1 LQASLIVENALGCTD
16 TAHLAI
22 QVNERT
28 LEIEVK
34 QVFYS
39 EINGLHQVGA
49 ELVNLGTVPISRAQL
64 YLSLTG
70 QELLSS
76 YVSDTILP
84 GNSFY
89 YVFPSAPN
97 FSSLNQNETG
107 DFYCVTADLEPFYTQ
122 KELDLTNN
130 QHCAVLEDQSYEL
143 SAPYPNPA
151 NDQSNMT
158 LVVNETTTLSL
169 EVINTLGQK
178 ITRLWNDQ
186 VFEPGTYIISLDM
199 TAWASGIYFIDCHN
213 GEDAKIY
220 RILKSAE

>member
-1 LQASLIVENALGCTD
+1 
-16 TAHLAI
+16 
-22 QVNERT
+22 
-28 LEIEVK
+28 
-34 QVFYS
+34 
-39 EINGLHQVGA
+39 VGA

-84 GNSFY
+84 GNNFY

-130 QHCAVLEDQSYEL
+130 QHCAVLEDQSYAL

-158 LVVNETTTLSL
+158 LVVNEASTLSI
-169 EVINTLGQK
+169 EVVNILGQK
-178 ITRLWNDQ
+178 INRLLKNQ
-186 VFEPGTYIISLDM
+186 VFEPGTYILSLDM
-199 TAWASGIYFIDCHN
+199 AGWASGNYFIRCNN
-213 GEDAKIY
+213 GEFSKVY
-220 RILKSAE
+220 QILKNSE